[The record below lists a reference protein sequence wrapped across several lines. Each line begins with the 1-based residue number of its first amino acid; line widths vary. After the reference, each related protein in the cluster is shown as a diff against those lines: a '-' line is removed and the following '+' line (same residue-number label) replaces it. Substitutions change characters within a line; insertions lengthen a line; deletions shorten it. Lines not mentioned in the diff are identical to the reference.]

1 MPLLP
6 VSIVDT
12 PSIMT
17 LVLLPPEEARS
28 AMRLVPLTPGES
40 DASAV
45 KLRFEIGTFCT
56 DVGVIVND
64 RSALCVCRSCAS
76 ALTVRVSATAPTSTV
91 SGPRPTLSPALTA
104 MPVRRSV
111 LKP

>member
-17 LVLLPPEEARS
+17 LLSLPPEEERS

-40 DASAV
+40 EASVV
-45 KLRFEIGTFCT
+45 KLRLEIGRFSS
-56 DVGVIVND
+56 DVVVIVND
-64 RSALCVCRSCAS
+64 RSPLW
-76 ALTVRVSATAPTSTV
+76 L
-91 SGPRPTLSPALTA
+91 
-104 MPVRRSV
+104 
-111 LKP
+111 